1 MLVSA
6 SIIFL
11 LLFSYSCVYFNTFYN
26 AEKYFRQAEKARQG
40 HEKLYAG
47 WELEDD
53 LNDQFQRPRPQ
64 KAEQLYDKA
73 ARKASK
79 VLEKYR
85 DSDLV
90 DDAMFLMGR
99 SFYWRAEYLR
109 AIQAFRDLEIN
120 FPDSEF
126 CTRSRYWRAK
136 CLEDQ
141 RIDGQ
146 AQALYRELFEEGD
159 DEIAANAGWRLS
171 EMAILREDYVAA
183 SRQLQETLESYPNSS
198 ITSLLWLKL
207 AVALGALEDSTRF
220 VEIEYALNNVLDG
233 NPDFDQEYRARLNL
247 GKMRYNQGDVEG
259 ALGIYLGLL
268 RNSSFRVYEGRT
280 RLLIGRYYEDRGNH
294 EIATNEYEKVR
305 DDFPGSPASAMAL
318 YQTGML
324 HMQLYGDID
333 LAQEYFHEAGRE
345 KSGSQADLLAKQMLG
360 HLNRLN
366 NLTLSIQLADSLA
379 ADSLTIDSLNDTTEV
394 DLPDVSD
401 SVAVSNKDTAV
412 VVSRSLETLD
422 ELFTIA
428 EIYRD
433 DVGQVDSSIAY
444 YEEIISRYPTSEQLP
459 RALYSIA
466 WILTELNSD
475 PIGAEVFLA
484 ELIEQYPTSLQANE
498 ARQLLGLPLLQTED
512 EKATQLFREIE
523 NRRLKNPEVTES
535 YIPALD
541 RLSSEFSGSQMGAK
555 ALYVAATSFED
566 IVGDTVQA
574 EIRYEKLRKDF
585 YETELGK
592 LAIARQEARLNGA
605 IAKLERGIK
614 GLGGKPKPGEKIS
627 FLSVEPDTSDSIF
640 RANKYLA
647 FGLRA
652 HRRGNTAQAR
662 DFFEQSVEE
671 MLNNPQGLYMLG
683 LVSLDEGF
691 YNEALEF
698 FYQTLV
704 FSPGHLNSKYR
715 LFDYYLADTN
725 EDSAQKYLQELI
737 QRDRKNLQ
745 LRYIREQN
753 PEILQ
758 GEPLTAAEMQ
768 GFGVTPPD
776 EVFEISTH
784 VLKLAE
790 EPIVRKVVFPDSKN
804 LSGND
809 SLEVLVDVLIDKNGN
824 VGEAKLFRGEEPYAS
839 IAVEAAQEYLF
850 YPALKHDEEP
860 INVWVEL
867 TIPFIPESSF
877 REGMNRKNTR

>member
-1 MLVSA
+1 MSVSA
-6 SIIFL
+6 LAVLIIVSSI
-11 LLFSYSCVYFNTFYN
+11 SCVYFNTFYN
-26 AEKYFRQAEKARQG
+26 AEKYFRQAEKARKG

-53 LNDQFQRPRPQ
+53 ISDQFQRPRPQ

-99 SFYWRAEYLR
+99 SFYWRSEYLR

-120 FPDSEF
+120 FPESEF
-126 CTRSRYWRAK
+126 FTRSRYWRAK

-141 RIDGQ
+141 RIEGQ
-146 AQALYRELFEEGD
+146 AQALYRDLFEQAD
-159 DEIAANAGWRLS
+159 AEIAASAGWRLA
-171 EMAILREDYVAA
+171 EMAILREDFVAA
-183 SRQLQETLESYPNSS
+183 SRQLQETLESHPNSS

-207 AVALGALEDSTRF
+207 AISLGALADSTRF
-220 VEIEYALNNVLDG
+220 GEMEYALNSVLDS
-233 NPDFDQEYRARLNL
+233 NPNFDQEYRARLNL
-247 GKMRYNQGDVEG
+247 GEMRYSQGDVEG
-259 ALGIYLGLL
+259 ALEIYLDLL
-268 RNSSFRVYEGRT
+268 DNSSFRVYEGRT
-280 RLLIGRYYEDRGNH
+280 RLLIGKYHEDRGSH
-294 EIATNEYEKVR
+294 ERATNEYERVR

-318 YQTGML
+318 YRTGML
-324 HMQLYGDID
+324 HLQLYGDID
-333 LAQEYFHEAGRE
+333 LAQEYFQETSRE
-345 KSGSQADLLAKQMLG
+345 KSGSQADLLAKKMLG

-379 ADSLTIDSLNDTTEV
+379 ADSLITASLSDTSEMKLF
-394 DLPDVSD
+394 DESD
-401 SVAVSNKDTAV
+401 IVAVNNKDPNV

-444 YEEIISRYPTSEQLP
+444 YEEIINRYPTSEQLP

-475 PIGAEVFLA
+475 PIGAEVLLDD
-484 ELIEQYPTSLQANE
+484 LIDQYPASLQANE
-498 ARQLLGLPLLQTED
+498 ARRLLGLPLLQTED
-512 EKATQLFREIE
+512 EKVTQLFREIE
-523 NRRLKNPEVTES
+523 NRRLNDPEATGN
-535 YIPALD
+535 YIPSLD
-541 RLSSEFSGSQMGAK
+541 SLSREFSGSRMGAK
-555 ALYVAATSFED
+555 ALFVVATTFED

-574 EIRYEKLRKDF
+574 EMRYEKLRKEF
-585 YETELGK
+585 YETELGQ
-592 LAIARQEARLNGA
+592 LAIERQEARSKGA

-614 GLGGKPKPGEKIS
+614 GLGGEPKRGEQIS
-627 FLSVEPDTSDSIF
+627 FLSVEPDTSDSMF

-652 HRRGNTAQAR
+652 HRRGDMAQAR
-662 DFFEQSVEE
+662 DFYEQSIEE
-671 MLNNPQGLYMLG
+671 TLNNPQSLYMLG

-698 FYQTLV
+698 FYQTLG

-725 EDSAQKYLQELI
+725 EDSAQKYLKDLI

-758 GEPLTAAEMQ
+758 GEPLTTEEMQ
-768 GFGVTPPD
+768 DFGITAPD
-776 EVFEISTH
+776 VEFEMATQ

-790 EPIVRKVVFPDSKN
+790 EPIVRKVVFPDSED
-804 LSGND
+804 LSFRD

-824 VGEAKLFRGEEPYAS
+824 VGEAKLFSGEEPYAS

-850 YPALKHDEEP
+850 YPALKRDEEP
-860 INVWVEL
+860 IRVWVEL
-867 TIPFIPESSF
+867 TIPFFPDSSL
-877 REGMNRKNTR
+877 EKE